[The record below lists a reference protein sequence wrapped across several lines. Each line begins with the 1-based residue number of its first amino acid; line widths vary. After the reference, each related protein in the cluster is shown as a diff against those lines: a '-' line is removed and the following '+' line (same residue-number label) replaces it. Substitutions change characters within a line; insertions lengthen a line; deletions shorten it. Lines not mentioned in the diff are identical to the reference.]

1 MKKYFKNFNEKGRK
15 LDISNLHKGEFACYP
30 NQDLTNHE
38 VIHHWNEDLI
48 TSFEINGETIIA
60 SIVED
65 EVSYDGKDHWFYVS
79 LTDEES
85 DIWNRLIV
93 DEVYEIVEFIESLKN
108 YDDRIIVETL
118 DGKIV

>member
-15 LDISNLHKGEFACYP
+15 LDISKLHKGEFACYP
-30 NQDLTNHE
+30 NQDLTNYE

-65 EVSYDGKDHWFYVS
+65 EISYDGKDHWFYVS

>member
-30 NQDLTNHE
+30 NQDLTNYE

-65 EVSYDGKDHWFYVS
+65 EVSYDGKDYWFYVS

-93 DEVYEIVEFIESLKN
+93 DEVYEIVEFIESLKS